1 MKLIESLQARL
12 ALSIGLILTAMWLL
26 AAGITTLIV
35 RIKID
40 EVFDAALRETA
51 ERILPLA
58 VSEILAR
65 EDDRSDQRL
74 APIREHAE
82 LFTYVVR
89 DATDRTVLRSH
100 AADLS
105 VFPAWSGPGFLRT
118 ETHRLYGDEVIQ
130 GSIRIVVAEP
140 LAHRAAVA
148 RDVLFGLG
156 FPLLILLPAALV
168 AVALAVRRSLGS
180 LRSFRTSLEARG
192 VRDLASVP
200 VDGLPAEIRPLA
212 ATLNAVLA
220 RLRSAFEAERNFA
233 ANAAHELRT
242 PLAGA
247 IAQIQRLRS
256 ETNDQATLART
267 TEIES
272 TLRRLTRL
280 AERLLQ
286 LARAEGGELRL
297 ATTMDLRIVLR
308 LVADDLTRAAA
319 VDRISLELPGMPVLS
334 DLDPDIFGILCRN
347 LIENSVRHGAAGKP
361 VRVTLTL
368 DGRLTVANDGPVVAG
383 DVLARLG
390 RRFERAGATADGSGL
405 GLAIVAAIAARLN
418 SPLQL
423 NSPRTGATSG
433 FEASVIV
440 PVLARSNGAQP
451 RYMNGEI

>member
-1 MKLIESLQARL
+1 VKLSESLQARL

-26 AAGITTLIV
+26 AAGITTVIV
-35 RIKID
+35 RLKIG

-74 APIREHAE
+74 APIREHVE
-82 LFTYVVR
+82 LFTYIVR
-89 DATDRTVLRSH
+89 DATDRTLLSSH

-105 VFPAWSGPGFLRT
+105 VFPVWSGPGFLRT
-118 ETHRLYGDEVIQ
+118 ETHRLYGDEAIQ

-148 RDVLFGLG
+148 RDVLLGLG

-168 AVALAVRRSLGS
+168 AIVLAVRTSLGS

-192 VRDLASVP
+192 VRDLTSIPAE
-200 VDGLPAEIRPLA
+200 GLPMEIRPLA

-247 IAQIQRLRS
+247 IAQIQRLRLEAS
-256 ETNDQATLART
+256 DQATLART
-267 TEIES
+267 AEIES

-297 ATTMDLRIVLR
+297 ATTVDLRIVVR
-308 LVADDLTRAAA
+308 LVVDDFARAAA
-319 VDRISLELPGMPVLS
+319 PDRISLDLPGAPVVS

-347 LIENSVRHGAAGKP
+347 LIENGLRHGADGGT
-361 VRVTLTL
+361 VHVNLTPH
-368 DGRLTVANDGPVVAG
+368 GRLTVANDGPVVAG
-383 DVLARLG
+383 DILARLG

-418 SPLQL
+418 SPFRL
-423 NSPRTGATSG
+423 NSPRTGRTSG
-433 FEASVIV
+433 FEASVDV
-440 PVLARSNGAQP
+440 PILGASNVT
-451 RYMNGEI
+451 